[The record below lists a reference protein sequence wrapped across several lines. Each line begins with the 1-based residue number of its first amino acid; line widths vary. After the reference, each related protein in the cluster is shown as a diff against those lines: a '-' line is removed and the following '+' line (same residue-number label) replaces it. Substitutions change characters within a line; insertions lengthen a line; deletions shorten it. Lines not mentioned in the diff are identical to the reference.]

1 MCQRKKAKQK
11 HRNSASVGVDSRTV
25 VGSRDW
31 KDANSGWARIV
42 WYAFDYRVPRVVLVR
57 NNARQQCLCLALSA
71 RKCSVVIQVERR
83 ESKRVP
89 VQDHRNRMK
98 QSARK
103 KVETEKLG
111 HRGRTGKE
119 SDPIGHVSR
128 SFVRSLARSRQRPV
142 SGGSIAVHTRTS
154 SRDVRKG

>member
-71 RKCSVVIQVERR
+71 RKCSVIIQVERW

-98 QSARK
+98 QSARR